1 MLKAIFV
8 ILAALILYWILVRQ
22 TPYCPMH
29 AETDLADKEARFVEN
44 AEFASHCNYGE
55 PGFKLFES
63 CKPCPKHAVC
73 SGTKMVSLNR
83 LFQLFLG
90 IV

>member
-22 TPYCPMH
+22 TPYCTMH
-29 AETDLADKEARFVEN
+29 AEADKDAEFVEN
-44 AEFASHCNYGE
+44 IELISFCNYRE

-83 LFQLFLG
+83 LFQMFLG
-90 IV
+90 KV